1 MIPFSSSKKRPLS
14 TEDEIKREIL
24 LINRKSGYNLYQE
37 KEGGSFIDGLKEDN
51 KEKEIETYKMHQE

>member
-1 MIPFSSSKKRPLS
+1 MS